1 MAGANLLEL
10 HNISKS
16 FGALTALRNLS
27 FHVGE
32 GEVVGLLGDNGAGK
46 STTVNL
52 ISGIHKPTDGYL
64 SIDGKQTC
72 FTCRSDSAD
81 AGIETIYQH
90 TALVDSLSITRNIF
104 MGRELT
110 DAFGFLKQ
118 KEMRDIAME
127 VLKNAVHISGIDSPD
142 TLVGNLSGG
151 QKQAV
156 AIARAVH
163 FKKRILLLDEPT
175 SALSVRET
183 EALLNQVLRLKGENV
198 SSVLVTHNLYHA
210 YQVCDRFVIMSH
222 GTKVFDVQKA
232 DTTIGQLTEYVVL
245 T

>member
-1 MAGANLLEL
+1 MSKPNLLEL

-16 FGALTALRNLS
+16 FGALTALSNLS
-27 FHVGE
+27 FHIGE

-64 SIDGKQTC
+64 TVDGKKTL

-110 DAFGFLKQ
+110 DRFGFLRQ
-118 KEMRDIAME
+118 AEMREIAME
-127 VLKNAVHISGIDSPD
+127 VLKNAVHIAGIDSPD

-156 AIARAVH
+156 AIARAVY
-163 FKKRILLLDEPT
+163 FKKRVLLLDEPT

-183 EALLNQVLRLKGENV
+183 EALLNQVLKLKAENV

-222 GTKVFDVQKA
+222 GTKVFDVEKA
-232 DTTIGQLTEYVVL
+232 DTTVGQLTEYVVL
-245 T
+245 S

>member
-1 MAGANLLEL
+1 MGAPILEL
-10 HNISKS
+10 HNISKR
-16 FGALTALRNLS
+16 FGALTALTDLS

-52 ISGIHKPTDGYL
+52 ISGIHAPTAGHL
-64 SIDGKQTC
+64 SIDGAPVA
-72 FTCRSDSAD
+72 FTCRTDSAE
-81 AGIETIYQH
+81 AGIETIYQN

-104 MGRELT
+104 MGREIVN
-110 DAFGFLKQ
+110 AFGFLKLDA
-118 KEMRDIAME
+118 MRAIAMD
-127 VLKNAVHISGIDSPD
+127 VLQNAVHISGIDSPD
-142 TLVGNLSGG
+142 KLVGELSGG

-156 AIARAVH
+156 AIARAVF
-163 FKKRILLLDEPT
+163 FKRRVLLLDEPT

-183 EALLNQVLRLKGENV
+183 EALLDQVLKLKAENV

-210 YQVCDRFVIMSH
+210 YKVCDRFVIMSH
-222 GTKVFDVQKA
+222 GTKVLDVARA
-232 DTTIGQLTEYVVL
+232 DTTIEELTEHVVL

>member
-1 MAGANLLEL
+1 MSNLLEL

-27 FHVGE
+27 FHIGE

-52 ISGIHKPTDGYL
+52 ISGIHKPTEGYL
-64 SIDGKQTC
+64 SVDGKKTA

-110 DAFGFLKQ
+110 DRFGFLRQ
-118 KEMRDIAME
+118 AEMRDIAMD
-127 VLKNAVHISGIDSPD
+127 VLQNAVHISGIDSPD

-156 AIARAVH
+156 AIARAVY
-163 FKKRILLLDEPT
+163 FKKRVLLLDEPT

-183 EALLNQVLRLKGENV
+183 EALLNQVLKLKAENV
-198 SSVLVTHNLYHA
+198 SSVLVTHNIYHA

-222 GTKVFDVQKA
+222 GTKVFDVHKA
-232 DTTIGQLTEYVVL
+232 DTTISQLTEYVVL

>member
-1 MAGANLLEL
+1 MSKENLLEL

-16 FGALTALRNLS
+16 FGALTALSNLS
-27 FHVGE
+27 FHIGE

-46 STTVNL
+46 STAVNL
-52 ISGIHKPTDGYL
+52 ISGIHKPTDGYI
-64 SIDGKQTC
+64 SVDGKRTL
-72 FTCRSDSAD
+72 FTCRSDSAE

-110 DAFGFLKQ
+110 DRFGFLRQ
-118 KEMRDIAME
+118 AEMRDIAME
-127 VLKNAVHISGIDSPD
+127 VLTNAVHISGIDSPD

-163 FKKRILLLDEPT
+163 FKKRVLLLDEPT

-183 EALLNQVLRLKGENV
+183 EALLNQVLKLKAENV

-210 YQVCDRFVIMSH
+210 FQVCDRFVIMSH
-222 GTKVFDVQKA
+222 GTKVFDVPKSE
-232 DTTIGQLTEYVVL
+232 TTVGQLTEYVVL
-245 T
+245 N